1 MDLAIR
7 VYAFSANLPA
17 EERYGLSSQMRRAAP
32 SIPSNIAEGAARRSP
47 AELIRFLAIARGSL
61 SELDT
66 QLLLAAR
73 LGFAQPDI
81 DLTQLLDRTF
91 ARLNALIRSKQ
102 ASALSV
108 GEGPAFYESPIT
120 NHESRP
126 SHAR

>member
-17 EERYGLSSQMRRAAP
+17 EERYGLSSQMRRAAV

-108 GEGPAFYESPIT
+108 GEEPAFYESPIT